1 MTELSDSRVPGGGAG
16 KQVTLGGTTTS
27 SGEAAGFVVVGND
40 GKAGQSHNRY
50 LSIVGNALTT
60 DVATATWEADEKVTS
75 FRVKATAVTSSNL
88 VRFVLDASPVD
99 DATDKTQAIAWLTP
113 VVASVNADTDVEYF
127 EVRSGAGLT
136 GEVDPVGVNEWS
148 EWYELGGFLRRLDA
162 IAIDVDEQVN
172 LFIEVA

>member
-1 MTELSDSRVPGGGAG
+1 MGTLAELFKRG
-16 KQVTLGGTTTS
+16 VTQIVALGGTTTG
-27 SGEAAGFVVVGND
+27 SGEAAGLMVVAND
-40 GKAGQSHNRY
+40 GNAGQSHNRH
-50 LSIVGNALTT
+50 LSIVGNALAT
-60 DVATATWEADEKVTS
+60 DVATATWKADEKVTS

-99 DATDKTQAIAWLTP
+99 DAIDKTQAIAWLTP
-113 VVASVNADTDVEYF
+113 VAAAVNHLTDVEYF